1 LEEHGDNY
9 KKEIPIIVRTAV
21 DSEAKEPIRCAI
33 VIDDA
38 RCPYSLCDVQCQQ
51 TDSIPKKYRINDVD
65 F

>member
-1 LEEHGDNY
+1 M
-9 KKEIPIIVRTAV
+9 

-38 RCPYSLCDVQCQQ
+38 LCPYSLCDVQCQQ
-51 TDSIPKKYRINDVD
+51 TYSIPKKYRINDAD